1 MALVEQ
7 GAAVL
12 VKDVEASTQL
22 VNRVVEL
29 VKNIEE
35 QEKLSERIAVMAK
48 PDALSEIVN
57 VIETTL

>member
-1 MALVEQ
+1 MALVNE

-12 VKDVEASTQL
+12 VKDIDAATTL
-22 VNRVVEL
+22 VNQVVEL
-29 VKNIEE
+29 VNNKNE
-35 QEKLSERIAVMAK
+35 QEKLSERIAMLAK